1 MSVGTAKAKQS
12 KARGQNRA
20 GQDSS
25 FFSPIA
31 IGTVLFFFLFTVLFF
46 ILSGSGLFLIDFAFD
61 FRLDSHYRTV
71 FGFSLILSVC
81 LSGFW
86 ATRKRKVEIQFHCYA
101 DSGSFCVRLQWG
113 RW

>member
-20 GQDSS
+20 VQDSS

-31 IGTVLFFFLFTVLFF
+31 IGTFLFFLFTVLFF
-46 ILSGSGLFLIDFAFD
+46 LLGPGLFLIDFAFD

-71 FGFSLILSVC
+71 FGFSLILSVFLGSGLQGKEKLRYNSIAMPILA
-81 LSGFW
+81 LSVPVSS
-86 ATRKRKVEIQFHCYA
+86 RV
-101 DSGSFCVRLQWG
+101 G

>member
-31 IGTVLFFFLFTVLFF
+31 IGTVLFFLFTVLFF
-46 ILSGSGLFLIDFAFD
+46 LLSGPGLFLFLIDFAFD

-71 FGFSLILSVC
+71 FGFSLILSVF
-81 LSGFW
+81 LASGLQG
-86 ATRKRKVEIQFHCYA
+86 KEKVEIQFHCYA
-101 DSGSFCVRLQWG
+101 DSGSCLSPVG
-113 RW
+113 

>member
-12 KARGQNRA
+12 KARGQNRT

-31 IGTVLFFFLFTVLFF
+31 IGTVLFFLFTVLFF
-46 ILSGSGLFLIDFAFD
+46 LLSGPGLFLIDFAFD

-71 FGFSLILSVC
+71 FGFSLILSVFLASGLQGKEKLRYNSIAMPILA
-81 LSGFW
+81 LSVSVSSRVG
-86 ATRKRKVEIQFHCYA
+86 
-101 DSGSFCVRLQWG
+101 G
-113 RW
+113 R